1 MRSSRK
7 PRLISVTLF
16 LQQLVEKY
24 AQLEKV

>member
-16 LQQLVEKY
+16 RQQLVEEY
-24 AQLEKV
+24 AQLERA